1 MLGPLHIA
9 DVMEED
15 SHAATQAVSLVA
27 SPGEIDHTTSVMD
40 MEEETSALPKDATLL
55 LEKVGYANSTVE
67 ARDVG

>member
-1 MLGPLHIA
+1 
-9 DVMEED
+9 MEED

-27 SPGEIDHTTSVMD
+27 SLGEIDHTTSVIH

-67 ARDVG
+67 ASDVGWQCVSP